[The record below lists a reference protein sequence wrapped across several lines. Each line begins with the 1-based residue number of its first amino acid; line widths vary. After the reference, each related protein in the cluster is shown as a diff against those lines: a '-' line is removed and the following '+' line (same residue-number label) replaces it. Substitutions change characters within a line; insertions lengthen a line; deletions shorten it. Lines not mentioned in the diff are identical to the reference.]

1 MSLSSLSFPVKL
13 LIAIL
18 YDIVDAIDII
28 PGIGD
33 VVEAIVGGSLA
44 YILTEN
50 PKAVAASAIDGI
62 LPPPID
68 FLPTTT
74 AVVLADEMGW
84 L

>member
-1 MSLSSLSFPVKL
+1 LILSSFPAKL
-13 LIAIL
+13 AVAII
-18 YDIVDAIDII
+18 YDILDAFNII

-33 VVEAIVGGSLA
+33 VVEAVIGGSLA

-62 LPPPID
+62 IPPPID

-84 L
+84 LD